1 MYHPGRDKGGGMTRQ
16 SFHNPSPMARPW
28 QAALLLSIAAMLMV
42 IALRGTVAAATCTSM
57 VFAGASFTVRDT
69 TDGRGNGTASVSGCD
84 GDITTIS
91 VTLNFTPPNNLPNQG
106 ELDLLL
112 VHPNG
117 TNNLVFFSDI
127 GVGSSV
133 FNGIVTL
140 ADTGATCP
148 PREGLG
154 IPLAPGTY
162 KPADYNVQLDD
173 FDPAAPAT
181 KFSAGAGCAGANGSQ
196 SFASAFSGLSA
207 NGTWTLYAY
216 DDTSSPPVQN
226 YPVTWSLTITTST
239 TEARFEAFSASHV
252 GNDAIQLH
260 WQTGYEVDNLGFNIY
275 RERDGQRI
283 KLNPSLIAGSA
294 LLVGPGTALTAGRS
308 YVWRDDETSGGE
320 AARYWLEEVDLNG
333 QRTWHGPATME
344 GARP

>member
-1 MYHPGRDKGGGMTRQ
+1 MKQRRFRRHSLR
-16 SFHNPSPMARPW
+16 NRPW
-28 QAALLLSIAAMLMV
+28 QAAFLLLIAATF
-42 IALRGTVAAATCTSM
+42 IAIGLRGTVTAATCTST
-57 VFAGASFTVRDT
+57 VFAGNGFTVRDT

-91 VTLNFTPPNNLPNQG
+91 VTLNFTPPNTLPNQG

-127 GVGSSV
+127 GLGSTV
-133 FNGIVTL
+133 FNGTITL
-140 ADTGATCP
+140 ADSGSTCP

-173 FDPAAPAT
+173 FEPAAPPT
-181 KFSAGAGCAGANGSQ
+181 KFSAGAGCTGANGTQ

-226 YPVTWSLTITTST
+226 YTVTWSLTITTST
-239 TEARFEAFSASHV
+239 TEAQVETFTATPFSEAR
-252 GNDAIQLH
+252 IQLR
-260 WQTGYEVDNLGFNIY
+260 WQTGYEVDNLGFNIH
-275 RERDGQRI
+275 RDQNGQRI

-294 LLVGPGTALTAGRS
+294 LLAGPGTALTAGRS
-308 YVWRDDETSGGE
+308 YVWWDKATQRTEG
-320 AARYWLEEVDLNG
+320 ARYWLEDIDLSG
-333 QRTWHGPATME
+333 QST
-344 GARP
+344 